1 MASGVYSDSPRIVPE
16 EKHKEIPAPA
26 KKYPR
31 THGIHADLLRAVKE
45 GGDPP
50 SSNFPDVSGPY
61 MEALLVGNLAMR
73 AGVGRKVEWDGVN
86 MTCTN
91 IPELNQYVKR
101 EYRQGWTL

>member
-1 MASGVYSDSPRIVPE
+1 MASGVYSDGPRIVPE
-16 EKHKEIPAPA
+16 EKHQQTPAPP

-73 AGVGRKVEWDGVN
+73 AGVGRKVEWDGAG
-86 MTCTN
+86 MKCTN

-101 EYRQGWTL
+101 EYRTGWTL